1 MEKISSIM
9 TGTMAAQ
16 IDAMAAVFEQQLALV
31 AQKFAPLVSGDRLT
45 APAVPVSGAVLLPQ
59 NNALYDGFVPPVR
72 GQREMLF
79 LLAKDVQAG
88 LAYTEYLAFALEGA
102 TDVAALE
109 QAWRFLARRHDALRV
124 VSMADD
130 GIRVSSAM
138 PPWAVVHGMGGLPD
152 DQALLRAELAK
163 TIDPAHGPLARA
175 VLYRGQ
181 PDRDVLVIAVHHLVA
196 DGWSLGLL
204 LAELATVYNGLRLG
218 TTPTLPLA
226 RSFKD
231 FAEWLDQPLP
241 LPLPPALEAPHARD
255 TPRLV
260 LPGDGHR
267 PTCEGFEGFRLH
279 RRNPRLPVQGEG
291 AAEGLFVRVRRC
303 ARTLGMSPVVLL
315 LGSFVVFLGRLSGQH
330 RLRIGLPFAG
340 HGVAEMP
347 VMVGMASAVMPLEID
362 LAGNT
367 AAPPTF
373 HRVLHAVSEAL
384 AHARSTAAGLFAEDS
399 ASASPVSVLFNIDP
413 GVRLDFDGLRLTSL
427 PLPLTHVKAELFL
440 NLLELNGE
448 VLLDFDCHAGLASPE
463 RAGLWLD
470 GWMHLLAHALDQ
482 PDTPIAALAL
492 GPLTARVAPGLRL
505 LDGLGGEAAIGAPAR
520 LWRQGPSTA
529 RALEDTGSLARVE
542 SDGRVQVLG
551 AADRYLRLTDGWVDL
566 DAVERALQS
575 HPSVRQAVALVEP
588 EGLTAFV
595 VPHTARGVVP
605 AVLEG
610 HVRPLLA
617 GHACPAAYVEL
628 GALPLDGEG
637 RPDAAALR
645 SDGSTRQPAQTKVA
659 PRNALETRLAEL
671 WAQILGLSVPPGV
684 TDDFFVLGGHSLKA
698 VALVNSIAR
707 EFGKNVPVGAFFR
720 SPTIAALAGLLAAAH
735 ETAPIPRR
743 PPAVWPAPSHAQ
755 RRLWLL
761 EQLDPGQQ
769 AYNMGFVLRRARP
782 LSPSVLVAT
791 LGRLAERHESL
802 RSTLVARDAAP
813 WTRVAPALVPTL
825 PVHDLRGLADAEA
838 RLDAVAQQVVGA
850 SFDLEAPPL
859 WRCALLRLETEDAL
873 VVGLHHVIG
882 DNWSIAVW
890 VRDFLALLQHQEVG
904 GTDPDLPVLA
914 IQYGDYA
921 AWHNARVAADTASL
935 AYWSARL
942 AEAPAVLQLPTC
954 RPRQAWSVSTAA
966 RDAGHLCTHPLSRQ
980 TVAAMQH
987 LCAARGLTSFMV
999 LVAAWRLWLWARTG
1013 QRDAVIGTL
1022 HAGRDHPALA
1032 DQIGFFVN
1040 TLPLRDTLVP
1050 EASFLDLLDQTRQT
1064 VLGAFEHAETP
1075 FNVLA
1080 ERLPLPRSVGG
1091 NPLFE
1096 VMLTLDDWQDIDAW
1110 VEQAGCRVHEVE
1122 LPVSQFELTLSAV
1135 EHPQGVE
1142 LRMQYRTALW
1152 DAPIIDGWLREFDAL
1167 LGAVCTDPSQ
1177 CLVTLAQ
1184 PADLVVPDA
1193 SIGVVAGFEAWR
1205 HRQPQ
1210 APAVLGAG
1218 GLSYE
1223 ALGLAVDELARRLV
1237 QDGVGTGVPAG
1248 RDEVVAVL
1256 VGRSWHLPAA
1266 TLGVMK
1272 AGAAVL
1278 LLDAAYPDERL
1289 SFLLRDARCTRLV
1302 TDAEHAARAAQWTQ
1316 QGTLSLLRLDTSG
1329 VSASVALPT
1338 CRPTD
1343 LAYIVYTSGSTGQ
1356 PKGVM
1361 VEHGALADHLTGMT
1375 PVVGITPGDRSL
1387 VFASAGVDAVIEQM
1401 LLPLLNGAA
1410 LHVAD
1415 QERYAPEAL
1424 VQRWR
1429 DLDLTILDLP
1439 PVFWGELIALGQQ
1452 DADRVRG
1459 LTLKTLLVGGEDMT
1473 PARVAGW
1480 YALPLYCARL
1490 VNAYGPTEA
1499 TITPTAAWV
1508 SPQAPGQTR
1517 IPIGQPVGRRRARVV
1532 QPDGSDAA
1540 AGEAGELWLGG
1551 ASLARGYL
1559 HQPALSDQKFV
1570 TTADGQRWYRTG
1582 DLARWRPD
1590 AQLEFL
1596 GRVDRQVKL
1605 RGFRIEPDEIEDALR
1620 HCFDVVD
1627 AAVTLEQAPEG
1638 EFLMGWIVAT
1648 PGATL
1653 TRAEVVAQLAHRLP
1667 AHMVPARYRCID
1679 HLPVTPG
1686 GKLDRA
1692 ALHAQPVCALE
1703 DNAVSSPMALSPTVQ
1718 ALCAL
1723 LGEVL
1728 QVAEVRPRDNFFALG
1743 GHSLKAVQVLARV
1756 RERLGVELSLRDIFA
1771 SATVE
1776 DLAAIAE
1783 AATPVATATIPVVA
1797 RTQALPASAGQRRL
1811 WLLQARQ
1818 PDLVAFN
1825 MVAGL
1830 RITGP
1835 LEVPALAAACRA
1847 VVWRHEVLR
1856 TRLVM
1861 RAGVLVQDIL
1871 PGDGGF
1877 SLQCEVTET
1886 GTDTEGRE
1894 DDLLTEELNRP
1905 FLLESELPLRMRL
1918 LSPRETGATPTHLL
1932 IVNVHHVA
1940 FDGWSANVMFSD
1952 LAALYTAARTG
1963 GTGGGSADLVRRSGL
1978 PALALQYADYADWQA
1993 RSMALA
1999 HRHQWLSRFD
2009 TEDLPVLALPCDRP
2023 RPERLSGRGG
2033 MVVQSFGAPTSQRL
2047 HALARQEGVTLFA
2060 VMAALTMAQLHGLSG
2075 QSDLILGT
2083 AVAGREDHR
2092 LENQIGFYVNMLP
2105 LRTRIDPSASVR
2117 TLVRQM
2123 GGVAREALQHQ
2134 DVPFDEL
2141 VEALAPPRLPGHQP
2155 LFDVV
2160 LILQNLAPMQLD
2172 LAGTKTC
2179 LVHDRSVSAK
2189 YDLMYMVE
2197 GDEVLDLHLEYALD
2211 LFDESTVS
2219 RMARAMVELAE
2230 AAVQAP
2236 DQALSELLALPVS
2249 PSRPA
2254 AEPAG
2259 VPLADDEW

>member
-1 MEKISSIM
+1 MIN
-9 TGTMAAQ
+9 TMAAQ

-31 AQKFAPLVSGDRLT
+31 ARKSAPTPPLQPTR
-45 APAVPVSGAVLLPQ
+45 VL
-59 NNALYDGFVPPVR
+59 YEGVVPPVR

-79 LLAKDVQAG
+79 LLAKDAQAG
-88 LAYTEYLAFALEGA
+88 LAYTECLAFALEGA
-102 TDVAALE
+102 VDAGALE
-109 QAWRFLARRHDALRV
+109 QAWRFLAHRHDALRV
-124 VSMADD
+124 ASMADD

-138 PPWAVVHGMGGLPD
+138 PPWAVVDGADGLLD
-152 DQALLRAELAK
+152 DQALLRTELA
-163 TIDPAHGPLARA
+163 TAIDPAHGPLARA
-175 VLYRGQ
+175 VLHRGRQ
-181 PDRDVLVIAVHHLVA
+181 DRHVLVIVVHHLVA

-204 LAELATVYNGLRLG
+204 LAELAVVYNASRLG
-218 TTPTLPLA
+218 TTPSLPPA

-231 FAEWLDQPLP
+231 FAEWLPRQPAQI
-241 LPLPPALEAPHARD
+241 PATPHARD
-255 TPRLV
+255 TPCLI
-260 LPGDGHR
+260 LPGDGDGPDR
-267 PTCEGFEGFRLH
+267 KGFQGFRLH
-279 RRNPRLPVQGEG
+279 RRNPRLPGQGEG
-291 AAEGLFVRVRRC
+291 TAEGLFARVRRC
-303 ARTLGMSPVVLL
+303 GRTLGMSPVVVL
-315 LGSFVVFLGRLSGQH
+315 LGSFVVFLGRLSGQR

-340 HGVAEMP
+340 HSVAEMP
-347 VMVGMASAVMPLEID
+347 VMVGMASAVMPLEVD
-362 LAGNT
+362 LGG
-367 AAPPTF
+367 AAADPPTF

-384 AHARSTAAGLFAEDS
+384 AQARSTAAGLFAEGSGS
-399 ASASPVSVLFNIDP
+399 APPVSVLFNIDP

-427 PLPLTHVKAELFL
+427 SLPLAHVKAELFL

-505 LDGLGGEAAIGAPAR
+505 LDGLGGNAAIGATAR
-520 LWRQGPSTA
+520 LWRQGPA
-529 RALEDTGSLARVE
+529 AELDDTGSMARVE
-542 SDGRVQVLG
+542 ADGRVQVLG
-551 AADRYLRLTDGWVDL
+551 AADRHLRLANGWVNL
-566 DAVERALQS
+566 DAVEQALQS
-575 HPSVRQAVALVEP
+575 HPSVRQAAALVEA

-595 VPHTARGVVP
+595 VPHAVRGVVP
-605 AVLEG
+605 GVLDD
-610 HVRPLLA
+610 HVRRLLA
-617 GHACPAAYVEL
+617 EHACPAAYVEL
-628 GALPLDGEG
+628 STLPLDRDG
-637 RPDAAALR
+637 RPDAAVLR
-645 SDGSTRQPAQTKVA
+645 ADASTRQPAQTKIA
-659 PRNALETRLAEL
+659 PRNALETRLAGL
-671 WAQILGLSVPPGV
+671 WAELLSLSTPPGV

-698 VALVNSIAR
+698 VALVNRIAR

-720 SPTIAALAGLLAAAH
+720 SPTIAALADLLATAH
-735 ETAPIPRR
+735 EMAPIPRR
-743 PPAVWPAPSHAQ
+743 TPAAWSAPSHAQ
-755 RRLWLL
+755 SRLWLL
-761 EQLDPGQQ
+761 EQLHPGQQ
-769 AYNMGFVLRRARP
+769 AYNMGFVLRRPRP
-782 LSPSVLVAT
+782 LSPSVLVAA
-791 LGRLAERHESL
+791 LGRLAARHESL

-813 WTRVAPALVPTL
+813 WMRVAHVLVPAL
-825 PVHDLRGLADAEA
+825 PVHDLRGLADAQT
-838 RLDAVAQQVVGA
+838 RMDAMAQQVVGA
-850 SFDLEAPPL
+850 PFDLETPPL
-859 WRCALLRLETEDAL
+859 WRCALLRLDTGDAL
-873 VVGLHHVIG
+873 VVGLHHAIG

-890 VRDFLALLQHQEVG
+890 VRDFLALLQQEETGVG
-904 GTDPDLPVLA
+904 VGAGVGAPALPALDV
-914 IQYGDYA
+914 QYGDYA
-921 AWHNARVAADTASL
+921 VWHNARVEADAASL
-935 AYWSARL
+935 AYWSDRL
-942 AEAPAVLQLPTC
+942 ADAPAVLQLPTC
-954 RPRQAWSVSTAA
+954 RPRQAWSVPTAT
-966 RDAGHLCTHPLSRQ
+966 RDAGSHCTHPLSSR
-980 TVAAMQH
+980 TVAAMQT
-987 LCAARGLTSFMV
+987 LCATRGITGFMV
-999 LVAAWRLWLWARTG
+999 MVAAWRLWLWARTG

-1022 HAGRDHPALA
+1022 HAGRDHPVLA

-1040 TLPLRDTLVP
+1040 TLPLRDTLTP

-1096 VMLTLDDWQDIDAW
+1096 VMLTMDDWQDIDTW
-1110 VEQAGCRVHEVE
+1110 VDQAGCQVHEVE

-1135 EHPQGVE
+1135 ERPQGLE

-1152 DAPIIDGWLREFDAL
+1152 DAAIIEGWLREVDVL
-1167 LGAVCTDPSQ
+1167 LGAACTDPGQ
-1177 CLVTLAQ
+1177 CLSMLAR

-1193 SIGVVAGFEAWR
+1193 SIGVVAGFEVWR
-1205 HRQPQ
+1205 RRQPQ
-1210 APAVLGAG
+1210 APAVLGPS

-1223 ALGLAVDELARRLV
+1223 ALGVAVDDLARRLV
-1237 QDGVGTGVPAG
+1237 QDGVGAGSDVG

-1256 VGRSWHLPAA
+1256 VERSWHLPAA

-1278 LLDAAYPDERL
+1278 LLDATYPDERL

-1302 TDAEHAARAAQWTQ
+1302 TDAEHATRAGQWVLE
-1316 QGTLSLLRLDTSG
+1316 GTLSLLRLDAPESTAL
-1329 VSASVALPT
+1329 VTLPT
-1338 CRPTD
+1338 CQPTD

-1361 VEHGALADHLTGMT
+1361 VEQGALADHLAGMT
-1375 PVVGITPGDRSL
+1375 PVVGIAAGDRSL

-1415 QERYAPEAL
+1415 QERYSPEAL

-1429 DLDLTILDLP
+1429 DLDLNILDLP
-1439 PVFWGELIALGQQ
+1439 PVFWGGLIALGQQ

-1459 LTLKTLLVGGEDMT
+1459 LALKTLLVGGEDMT

-1508 SPQAPGQTR
+1508 APQAAGQAR

-1532 QPDGSDAA
+1532 QSDGSEAS
-1540 AGEAGELWLGG
+1540 AGDAGELWLGG

-1570 TTADGQRWYRTG
+1570 TEADGQRWYRTG

-1590 AQLEFL
+1590 GQLECL
-1596 GRVDRQVKL
+1596 GRIDRQIKL

-1638 EFLMGWIVAT
+1638 EFLLGWLVAT
-1648 PGATL
+1648 PEAVL

-1667 AHMVPARYRCID
+1667 AHMVPARYRRID

-1692 ALHAQPVCALE
+1692 ALHAQPVVELAN
-1703 DNAVSSPMALSPTVQ
+1703 DAGSPPMVMSPTVQ
-1718 ALCAL
+1718 ALCML

-1743 GHSLKAVQVLARV
+1743 GHSLQAVQVLARV

-1771 SATVE
+1771 SATIE
-1776 DLAAIAE
+1776 DLAAIAD
-1783 AATPVATATIPVVA
+1783 AATPITAATRTTIPVVS

-1811 WLLQARQ
+1811 WLLQTRQ

-1830 RITGP
+1830 RITGT

-1861 RAGVLVQDIL
+1861 RAGRLVQDIL
-1871 PGDGGF
+1871 PGEGGF
-1877 SLQCEVTET
+1877 ALQCES
-1886 GTDTEGRE
+1886 TDTERQE
-1894 DDLLTEELNRP
+1894 DDVLAEELNRP
-1905 FLLESELPLRMRL
+1905 FLLESEMPLRMRL
-1918 LSPRETGATPTHLL
+1918 LRLGETGATDRHLL
-1932 IVNVHHVA
+1932 VVNVHHVA

-1952 LAALYTAARTG
+1952 LAALYTAARAG
-1963 GTGGGSADLVRRSGL
+1963 GMAGGSADLVRRSGL
-1978 PALALQYADYADWQA
+1978 PTLALQYADHAHWQGQ
-1993 RSMALA
+1993 SMALA
-1999 HRHQWLSRFD
+1999 RHHHWLSQFD
-2009 TEDLPVLALPCDRP
+2009 VEDLPVLALPCDRP
-2023 RPERLSGRGG
+2023 RPERLSGQGR
-2033 MVVQSFGAPTSQRL
+2033 MVVQSFGATVSQRL
-2047 HALARQEGVTLFA
+2047 HALALQEGVTLFA

-2075 QSDLILGT
+2075 QRDLILGT
-2083 AVAGREDHR
+2083 AVAGRGDHR

-2105 LRTRIDPSASVR
+2105 LRIRIDPSASVR

-2123 GGVAREALQHQ
+2123 GGVACEALQHQ
-2134 DVPFDEL
+2134 NVPFDEL
-2141 VEALAPPRLPGHQP
+2141 VEALAPPRLPGRQP

-2160 LILQNLAPMQLD
+2160 LILQNLAPMHLD
-2172 LAGTKTC
+2172 LVGTQTH
-2179 LVHDRSVSAK
+2179 LIQDRSVSAK

-2197 GDEVLDLHLEYALD
+2197 GDDVLDLHLEYALD

-2219 RMARAMVELAE
+2219 NMARAMVELAE

-2236 DQALSELLALPVS
+2236 DQALSELLTRPEP
-2249 PSRPA
+2249 PSLPA
-2254 AEPAG
+2254 AEQAG
-2259 VPLADDEW
+2259 ASLLADDEW